1 MGKKTKDPHCLGLGT
16 IVAWAMPGM
25 SLAAEMMLFGQI
37 SLFCT
42 SILGM
47 PVALIG
53 TLMVASKVLDCF
65 TDFVVGYAVDN
76 TNSKWGRGRPYDFC
90 MLGSWFVVVL
100 IFACPQ
106 ELSVTGKCI
115 WIIVLYTI
123 ASSGF
128 NSLYGAAGGPYM
140 VRAFNDNEKYV
151 KLNAYGGMISML
163 GAVAMNLILPQ
174 LLSDNGDTA
183 AGWLRVVVTIA
194 IPMAV
199 IAMIRFFMVKEKYSV
214 DARSEHVAVKDI
226 FQVLKTNHFIY
237 PIAIMLM
244 MTSIVANFGIGT
256 YYYTYVVGDL
266 GLASL
271 SGLMQIVGLPSML
284 LVPFLSK
291 KLNLKNVM
299 CIGFVFC
306 GIGSVINWIAYDN
319 VPLLL
324 LAALI
329 NTVGAFPTSML
340 SGVMILQCADYNE
353 WKSLPRME
361 ATMSALPGLT
371 GNIGTALGTFIATVL
386 LALGGFVSST
396 DGLYYEQPDSAIFML
411 RMLMSFV
418 PLILYAIAFVAIRFY
433 KLEDQLPQIHADI
446 EKRRSEM
453 GSETQ

>member
-1 MGKKTKDPHCLGLGT
+1 MGKRQKDPKKLGLGT
-16 IVAWAMPGM
+16 IIVWALPGM
-25 SLAAEMMLFGQI
+25 SMAAEMMLFGQI

-65 TDFVVGYAVDN
+65 TDFVIGYIVDN
-76 TNSKWGRGRPYDFC
+76 TNSRWGRGRPYDFC

-106 ELSVTGKCI
+106 NFSVAGKCA

-128 NSLYGAAGGPYM
+128 NSLYGAATGPFM
-140 VRAFNDNEKYV
+140 VRAFNDNDKYV
-151 KLNAYGGMISML
+151 KLNAYSGMISML
-163 GAVAMNLILPQ
+163 GAVAMNLVLPQ
-174 LLSDNGDTA
+174 LLSDHGSTA
-183 AGWLRVVVTIA
+183 AGWLRVVVMIA
-194 IPMAV
+194 VPMAT
-199 IAMIRFFMVKEKYSV
+199 ISLIRFFVIKERYHV

-226 FQVLKTNHFIY
+226 FQVLRTNRFIY
-237 PIAIMLM
+237 PIAIMMM

-271 SGLMQIVGLPSML
+271 TGLMQIVGLPAML
-284 LVPFLSK
+284 LVPFLSRR
-291 KLNLKNVM
+291 LSLRGVM
-299 CIGFVFC
+299 CVGFVCC
-306 GIGSVINWIAYDN
+306 GISYIINWFAYDN

-324 LAALI
+324 VAALI
-329 NTVGAFPTSML
+329 GTVGAFPTSML

-353 WKSLPRME
+353 YKHLPRME

-386 LALGGFVSST
+386 LAIGGFVSST
-396 DGLYYEQPDSAIFML
+396 DGLYYEQPDSAILTL
-411 RMLMSFV
+411 RLLMSFV
-418 PLILYAIAFVAIRFY
+418 PLALYAVAFIAVRFY
-433 KLEDQLPQIHADI
+433 RLEDQLPRIRQEI
-446 EKRRSEM
+446 EKRRASEV
-453 GSETQ
+453 